1 MPNNRG
7 MKILIWTGT
16 SIIENDISHMSKNFK
31 TYRISGQD
39 TILKAPMFVY
49 RKRLEIMEELLE
61 ELLCFSTEGNIILV
75 EGKRDRKSLKQ
86 LGITG
91 KIELVTHHPLTDI
104 CERVAATGKDVVIL
118 TDWDRRGNIL
128 EKKIAE
134 HLQHHGVK
142 IKHQL
147 RERILFLVKKDIK
160 DVESLYTHIQ
170 RLRQI
175 ADPNHNYNNT
185 DDNVFI

>member
-1 MPNNRG
+1 
-7 MKILIWTGT
+7 
-16 SIIENDISHMSKNFK
+16 MSKNFN
-31 TYRISGQD
+31 TYRISGTD
-39 TILKAPMFVY
+39 TTLKAPMFVY
-49 RKRLEIMEELLE
+49 RKRLELMEELLE

-75 EGKRDRKSLKQ
+75 EGKRDLISLRQ
-86 LGITG
+86 LGIKG
-91 KIELVTHHPLTDI
+91 RIELVTHHPLTET
-104 CERVAATGKDVVIL
+104 CERVAATGKEVVIL
-118 TDWDRRGNIL
+118 TDWDRRGTIL

-134 HLQHHGVK
+134 DLQHYGVK

-147 RERILFLVKKDIK
+147 RERVLSLVQKDIK

-175 ADPNHNYNNT
+175 ADPEYKYNNT